1 MLLYLNGAFVGLL
14 ILSNILAVKLF
25 SIGEWMVLP
34 AAVIV
39 YVFTFPITDT
49 IAEVYGK
56 DAARK
61 TVFAGFITQLCAL
74 AFIYVAIHLPS
85 AAFFADQASFEAIF
99 SAGFRVTLASL
110 ISYFI
115 SQNLDV
121 TIFHKLKERHGDS
134 KLWLRN
140 NASTMASQLVDT
152 TIFITIA
159 FYGTMPTGALI
170 TMIFT
175 QYVFKWLAAAADTPV
190 VYLLVALCRREQKK
204 EAADYGLYVQK
215 PETL

>member
-25 SIGEWMVLP
+25 RIGEWAVLP

-56 DAARK
+56 KAARQ
-61 TVFAGFITQLCAL
+61 TVTAGFITQLCAL
-74 AFIYVAIHLPS
+74 AFIFFAIHLPS
-85 AAFFADQASFEAIF
+85 APFFANQESFETIF

-110 ISYFI
+110 VSYFI

-121 TIFHKLKERHGDS
+121 TIFHKLKHKHGNS
-134 KLWLRN
+134 RLWLRN
-140 NASTMASQLVDT
+140 NASTMVSQLVDT
-152 TIFITIA
+152 SLFITIA
-159 FYGTMPTGALI
+159 FYGMMPTSVLLG
-170 TMIFT
+170 MIVT
-175 QYVFKWLAAAADTPV
+175 QYIFKWLVAVADTPV
-190 VYLLVALCRREQKK
+190 VYLLVKLCRRQQT
-204 EAADYGLYVQK
+204 DPQLYEYQK
-215 PETL
+215 PEALL

>member
-25 SIGEWMVLP
+25 SIGEWAVLP

-56 DAARK
+56 KAARQ
-61 TVFAGFITQLCAL
+61 TVTAGFVTQLCAL
-74 AFIYVAIHLPS
+74 AFIFFAIHLP
-85 AAFFADQASFEAIF
+85 AAPFFANQESFETIF

-121 TIFHKLKERHGDS
+121 SIFHKLKNKHGNS
-134 KLWLRN
+134 RLWLRN

-152 TIFITIA
+152 SLFITIA
-159 FYGTMPTGALI
+159 FYGTMPTSVLLG
-170 TMIFT
+170 MILT
-175 QYVFKWLAAAADTPV
+175 QYIFKWIVAVADTPI
-190 VYLLVALCRREQKK
+190 VYLLVKLCRLQQEDPQL
-204 EAADYGLYVQK
+204 YGYQK
-215 PETL
+215 PEALL

>member
-25 SIGEWMVLP
+25 SIGEWLVLP

-56 DAARK
+56 EAARK

-74 AFIYVAIHLPS
+74 AFIYFAIQLPS
-85 AAFFADQASFEAIF
+85 APFFGDQASFETIF

-110 ISYFI
+110 VSYFI

-121 TIFHKLKERHGDS
+121 TIFHKLKDRHGES

-140 NASTMASQLVDT
+140 NASTMVSQLVDT
-152 TIFITIA
+152 TIFIVIA
-159 FYGTMPTGALI
+159 FYGTMPLSALI
-170 TMIFT
+170 AMIFT
-175 QYVFKWLAAAADTPV
+175 QYAFKWCAAALDTPL
-190 VYLLVALCRREQKK
+190 VYLLVKICRRERI
-204 EAADYGLYVQK
+204 AAEHSYS
-215 PETL
+215 

>member
-25 SIGEWMVLP
+25 SIGEWAVLP

-56 DAARK
+56 EAARK
-61 TVFAGFITQLCAL
+61 TVFAGFITQICAL
-74 AFIYVAIHLPS
+74 AFIFFSIHLP
-85 AAFFADQASFEAIF
+85 AAPFFGDQASFETIF

-110 ISYFI
+110 VSYFI

-121 TIFHKLKERHGDS
+121 TIFHKLKERHGES
-134 KLWLRN
+134 KLWVRN
-140 NASTMASQLVDT
+140 NASTMVSQLADT
-152 TIFITIA
+152 AIFITIA
-159 FYGTMPTGALI
+159 FYGTMPFSALLA
-170 TMIFT
+170 MVFT
-175 QYVFKWLAAAADTPV
+175 QYVFKWIVAAADTPL
-190 VYLLVALCRREQKK
+190 VYLLVKLCRREQ
-204 EAADYGLYVQK
+204 ASGQRIYG
-215 PETL
+215 

>member
-25 SIGEWMVLP
+25 SIGEWLVLP

-56 DAARK
+56 EAARK
-61 TVFAGFITQLCAL
+61 TVFAGFITQVCAL
-74 AFIYVAIHLPS
+74 IFIYLAIQLPS
-85 AAFFADQASFEAIF
+85 APFFGDQASFETIF

-110 ISYFI
+110 VSYFI

-121 TIFHKLKERHGDS
+121 TIFHKLKDRHGES

-140 NASTMASQLVDT
+140 NTSTMVSQLVDT
-152 TIFITIA
+152 TIFIVIA
-159 FYGTMPTGALI
+159 FYGTMPLSALI
-170 TMIFT
+170 AMIFT
-175 QYVFKWLAAAADTPV
+175 QYAFKWAAAALDTPL
-190 VYLLVALCRREQKK
+190 VYLLVKICRRERLTA
-204 EAADYGLYVQK
+204 EHIYS
-215 PETL
+215 